1 MKVKQ
6 ARLSRF
12 DEAPAVCRAGWYQF
26 APGQT
31 HTNRCVQSRLL
42 FWSKSGRGS
51 IVVNGVEYC
60 PEPHDLFLL
69 PWNRRITFNAAEKEP
84 MFTAHVHVV
93 PWYRPGAKWVPDVP
107 HETFETI
114 FDSPDRTDLDWFDT
128 EGVIRFRI
136 DADQSLSR
144 LFDYTTRWYTS
155 SDRSELEARA
165 LGRLVVREL
174 FRLKAMPTVATSAR
188 PDELKR
194 LMNYVEETFHEG
206 PTVEKMA
213 AVIGRS
219 RSHVLK
225 LFRRHSGT
233 AAKSFIVERQLR
245 EARELLLSTTLPI
258 SEVGQRVGQPDPY
271 NFYKLF
277 RRHVGLSPRE
287 YRNQQGPFATL
298 PKPSVHQS
306 EPANLGPSSE
316 SVRG

>member
-1 MKVKQ
+1 
-6 ARLSRF
+6 
-12 DEAPAVCRAGWYQF
+12 
-26 APGQT
+26 
-31 HTNRCVQSRLL
+31 
-42 FWSKSGRGS
+42 
-51 IVVNGVEYC
+51 
-60 PEPHDLFLL
+60 
-69 PWNRRITFNAAEKEP
+69 

-93 PWYRPGAKWVPDVP
+93 PWYRPGSPWIPDVP

-114 FDSPDRTDLDWFDT
+114 FDSPDRSDLNWFDLD
-128 EGVIRFRI
+128 GVIRFRI

-174 FRLKAMPTVATSAR
+174 FRLKTMPSVATSAR

-194 LMNYVEETFHEG
+194 LMNYVEETLHEG
-206 PTVEKMA
+206 STVEKMA
-213 AVIGRS
+213 EVIGRS

-233 AAKSFIVERQLR
+233 AAKAFIVERQLR

-287 YRNQQGPFATL
+287 YRNQQGPFAL
-298 PKPSVHQS
+298 APKPSVHQQD
-306 EPANLGPSSE
+306 PA
-316 SVRG
+316 